1 MLSYKKKLRIR
12 IIFVGL
18 FFLLISSVFLGF
30 AFKEGIEFYK
40 VPTQIL
46 QSPPNAS
53 LKIRMGGLVEKG
65 ESVAHNLSKI
75 KNDDL
80 WFEWGQFID
89 ANWDENTDTAVK
101 QDQLIDD
108 SRTIADVPNGF
119 ILQKKV
125 KNIIKQRIQK
135 ILFLVM
141 VTLIVQLC

>member
-65 ESVAHNLSKI
+65 SVKRLEDSKI
-75 KNDDL
+75 I
-80 WFEWGQFID
+80 FVV
-89 ANWDENTDTAVK
+89 TDTVNSINVYYEGILPDLFSEG
-101 QDQLIDD
+101 QGVVVLG
-108 SRTIADVPNGF
+108 TFNGQSF
-119 ILQKKV
+119 EAMQVLAKHDEKYMPKEV
-125 KNIIKQRIQK
+125 IKSLEKEGIYLYK
-135 ILFLVM
+135 DN
-141 VTLIVQLC
+141 

>member
-30 AFKEGIEFYK
+30 AFREGIEFYK
-40 VPTQIL
+40 VPSQIL
-46 QSPPNAS
+46 QSPPKAS
-53 LKIRMGGLVEKG
+53 LKLRMGGLVEKG

-89 ANWDENTDTAVK
+89 ANWDENHD
-101 QDQLIDD
+101 
-108 SRTIADVPNGF
+108 
-119 ILQKKV
+119 
-125 KNIIKQRIQK
+125 
-135 ILFLVM
+135 
-141 VTLIVQLC
+141 